1 MCYCPVG
8 KVMDGWTDGKM
19 GSDAYDSIVRYAQVG
34 SKWKGPKV
42 ISAELCDNPNY
53 TLTDLR

>member
-1 MCYCPVG
+1 
-8 KVMDGWTDGKM
+8 MDGWTDGKM